1 MDSRKLVVVAFLTL
15 AAAGAHAQTA
25 GVVTLRANQ
34 TSATGSLTPVLT
46 WSTSPAAQSCTAS
59 GGWSGTKAASG
70 TQTLPT
76 ISASANYTLTCT
88 WAGTGGNGSA
98 TLNWVAP
105 TQNTDGTL
113 LRNLSGYRVVY
124 GTSANALN
132 QTRNINDPS
141 VLTTTITAL
150 PAGTWYFA
158 MRAVNTSGGESS
170 NTNVASKTIAGTGG
184 SSSSA
189 TVAITITAPP
199 TTPPPTTKTLK
210 TFETRV
216 GDVAKIDGIWRVTRI
231 VGSIPL
237 NTPCDASFRIG
248 TWYRIDRSKVKLTRT
263 PRSTTLVARCEL
275 R

>member
-1 MDSRKLVVVAFLTL
+1 MDSRKLVVFALLTL

-46 WSTSPAAQSCTAS
+46 WSTTPVAQSCTAS

-70 TQTLPT
+70 TQTLST
-76 ISASANYTLTCT
+76 ISASASYTLTCT

-124 GTSANALN
+124 GTSATALN
-132 QTRNINDPS
+132 QTRNINDPAALS
-141 VLTTTITAL
+141 TTIDAL
-150 PAGTWYFA
+150 APGTWYFA

-170 NTNVASKTIAGTGG
+170 NTAVGSKTIAGTGG
-184 SSSSA
+184 GSSSA

-199 TTPPPTTKTLK
+199 TTPPPTKTLK

-216 GDVAKIDGIWRVTRI
+216 GDVARIDGIWRVTRI

-237 NTPCDASFRIG
+237 NTPCDSTFRIG
-248 TWYRIDRSKVKLTRT
+248 TWYRVDRSKVTLTRT